1 MSNAVM
7 KDEQDDV
14 ATVEIR
20 DWSLWIKHIH
30 GDRVL
35 ISRLR
40 NLQEGQRVHLLIDG
54 HMGVWVKKNDGKDGR
69 PTEALKPIGDIKSAW
84 FDWFKHRRGELVSI
98 ELAGGGEA
106 QGAAFVTASLREL
119 EQAVPSERAAA
130 WKAFIALR
138 NAGWRSESDS
148 RDRDELHER

>member
-1 MSNAVM
+1 MPNAVM
-7 KDEQDDV
+7 KDEHDDP

-35 ISRLR
+35 ISRLK
-40 NLQEGQRVHLLIDG
+40 NLREGQRIQLRVDG
-54 HMGVWVKKNDGKDGR
+54 HEGVWVKKNDGKDGR

-106 QGAAFVTASLREL
+106 QCAVSVTSNIREL
-119 EQAVPSERAAA
+119 EQAAPSERAAA
-130 WKAFIALR
+130 WKAFTALR